1 MTQIGNIEASKLES
15 FVQRIERLSEE
26 KKNIAGDI
34 NEVYSEAKSMGFDK
48 KIMHQV
54 IKLREMD
61 SADREE
67 MELLLETYKRALNL
81 INVDKSTMF
90 EGD

>member
-1 MTQIGNIEASKLES
+1 MSEVGNVDTKQLES
-15 FVQRIERLSEE
+15 FVQRIERLTEE
-26 KKNIAGDI
+26 KKTITEDI
-34 NEVYSEAKSMGFDK
+34 KEVYSEAKSMGFDK

-81 INVDKSTMF
+81 INTDESTMF